1 MLKKLSVGI
10 LALLVCLCFTL
21 PVSADEFGFGGAFVD
36 GHSDDGRYG
45 MNNEGA
51 QSFGGVLHYEK
62 DKDWQKTFGNNKIGV
77 DPGMVYM
84 FLRWTKTHN
93 LEKTTCKG
101 YECEKPQYDYPE
113 VNSYKR
119 YETCTTEKYDKN
131 RSINSHIL
139 GMYLKP
145 YWEIHKKVRLFGLA
159 GPGLEFAD
167 DSTNFVAVVGG
178 GIQYRF
184 SERFATSLTQYE
196 VFSDPTSQYR
206 RFDATVLSI
215 DFLF

>member
-21 PVSADEFGFGGAFVD
+21 PVSADEFGFGGAYVD

-45 MNNEGA
+45 MNNQGS
-51 QSFGGVLHYEK
+51 QSYGGVLHYEK
-62 DKDWQKTFGNNKIGV
+62 DKDWQKTFGKNKIGI

-84 FLRWTKTHN
+84 YLRWTKNHN
-93 LEKTTCKG
+93 KEKT
-101 YECEKPQYDYPE
+101 EW
-113 VNSYKR
+113 R
-119 YETCTTEKYDKN
+119 YEKYDEC
-131 RSINSHIL
+131 RECLQADRPIQAWSTTTQYTEEETINSHVL
-139 GMYLKP
+139 GMYFKP
-145 YWEIHKKVRLFGLA
+145 YVEFSKKVRLFTLA
-159 GPGLEFAD
+159 GPALEFAD
-167 DSTNFVAVVGG
+167 DSTNFAVVLGG

-184 SERFATSLTQYE
+184 SKRFATSLTQYE
-196 VFSDPTSQYR
+196 VFSDPTGQYR